1 MIYYKFFSYNIYN
14 TYTYQLFFLTVLRGY
29 RMSRF
34 INIHSE
40 QRQLKSILHTA
51 KISIRLELQYI
62 SFKIFPNKT
71 IYVG

>member
-1 MIYYKFFSYNIYN
+1 
-14 TYTYQLFFLTVLRGY
+14 
-29 RMSRF
+29 MSRF

-71 IYVG
+71 IYVGQCVV